1 MLLGF
6 GLLHRPQAYPSAAG
20 KTIGCNY
27 LVAFKTRFHLA
38 RTTIHARVRANFK
51 ETDHVEGCHRHRLVD
66 TKVLDWADDTCIGS
80 DSRQTY

>member
-38 RTTIHARVRANFK
+38 RTIEFDAPPKKNR
-51 ETDHVEGCHRHRLVD
+51 
-66 TKVLDWADDTCIGS
+66 
-80 DSRQTY
+80 